1 MKGERDMDD
10 LAKKLLYNDAVTP
23 PDAVWARLEGQLPNQ
38 GERLLPLFFVRM
50 IGLVT
55 MVLALG
61 AGLWWFLDTAP
72 GDGIPEKI
80 QEAPP
85 QSENQTSKT
94 GTILQADRSTEKSDK
109 TSEEEKPKPSALSNR
124 DVAQIPDGKSP
135 SVAQP
140 LPSATALESAPALGP
155 KSGAN
160 ATLDFPSKSQPSQ
173 VSNDVST
180 SATSASAA
188 SAFRGTDS
196 AFALP
201 EDMELWS
208 PTNSEMAPASL
219 MVPMLP
225 FAPPTGR
232 VSPELRDRMADIDYG
247 PRPMPGWFVGAFAD
261 LRSTSIR
268 ISSAQDAASQLVDSL
283 VKAENPASNIGA
295 GIQFGYHITPKWRIS
310 SGLAYANWC
319 RTTKYPVL
327 FTVSDLYEGA
337 LASETTTIPM
347 EQNIISATGTQLVQ
361 VDVPS
366 QELTN
371 FAAQIPQGA
380 SIAKQLEI
388 EECYRFLHVPL
399 MVEYRHEVG
408 RFGILPGA
416 GLSFEHVLKRT
427 TTLIGSGT
435 NGNNAELIPADIG
448 QRNFISLMASVHV
461 EYQFTEHVFLRTGV
475 NYKSWI
481 TPIYESDVIRSAP
494 RLLSID
500 AGLIYIFDK
509 KAL

>member
-1 MKGERDMDD
+1 MDD

-61 AGLWWFLDTAP
+61 AGLWWFLDNTP
-72 GDGIPEKI
+72 SQGIPKKM
-80 QEAPP
+80 QEASLPSESP
-85 QSENQTSKT
+85 QQKSQS
-94 GTILQADRSTEKSDK
+94 GTLDK
-109 TSEEEKPKPSALSNR
+109 TDKITKEDKPESSALSKGE
-124 DVAQIPDGKSP
+124 VAQIPNAKSR
-135 SVAQP
+135 SVGRSLPPIMPPKTTQP
-140 LPSATALESAPALGP
+140 TLDKGSANAPADLPSESRISDALPDVAANVKEPLHRTDRAFDFEKDMALWSRNVPEFKTESA
-155 KSGAN
+155 
-160 ATLDFPSKSQPSQ
+160 
-173 VSNDVST
+173 
-180 SATSASAA
+180 
-188 SAFRGTDS
+188 
-196 AFALP
+196 
-201 EDMELWS
+201 
-208 PTNSEMAPASL
+208 
-219 MVPMLP
+219 MVPMLSVV
-225 FAPPTGR
+225 PTSEKF
-232 VSPELRDRMADIDYG
+232 SPELRDRMADIDYG

-283 VKAENPASNIGA
+283 VKAENAASNIGA

-310 SGLAYANWC
+310 SGLAFANWC

-347 EQNIISATGTQLVQ
+347 EQNIISATGTQLVR

-366 QELTN
+366 KELTN

-427 TTLIGSGT
+427 TTLMGSGA
-435 NGNNAELIPADIG
+435 NGSDAELIPADIG
-448 QRNFISLMASVHV
+448 QRNFLSFMASVHV
-461 EYQFTEHVFLRTGV
+461 EYQVAEHVFLRTGV

-500 AGLIYIFDK
+500 AGLIYIFNRK
-509 KAL
+509 TL